1 MLLRD
6 LFLVFFCF
14 LVFLPQANLEI
25 FQKQNTKDKSKLQNS
40 YQYQVQSSDSEITSS
55 STFYRKGN
63 QFLIQ
68 GDFST
73 AITWFLRTISLM
85 PNHLES
91 HFKLGS
97 LYYLIQD
104 YPSSLHFF
112 EKTLEIDKSFSL
124 GYLWVGHLNWV
135 LGDTRK
141 AKRNYQLTINL
152 DPENYE
158 AHRYLALCYL
168 DKMDYKNSDEQF
180 YSLSQSDPYK
190 SLVYPWYAFLKYT
203 QNDYYNSLLF
213 LKSSYKLHPLYN
225 QIKSKII
232 SQIACKH
239 FILDNIF
246 FFVILFFVLVPS
258 F

>member
-6 LFLVFFCF
+6 LFFVCFCF

-25 FQKQNTKDKSKLQNS
+25 FQRQNTKSKSKLQNS
-40 YQYQVQSSDSEITSS
+40 YQYQVKSSDSEITSS

-63 QFLIQ
+63 QFLLQ
-68 GDFST
+68 GDFGT

-97 LYYLIQD
+97 LYYLIKD

-112 EKTLEIDKSFSL
+112 EKTLEIDGKFSL

-141 AKRNYQLTINL
+141 AKRNYLLTIDL

-158 AHRYLALCYL
+158 AHHYLALCYL

-180 YSLSQSDPYK
+180 YSLSQMDPNENFYN
-190 SLVYPWYAFLKYT
+190 PWYTFLKYT

-213 LKSSYKLHPLYN
+213 LKSSDKLHPLYN
-225 QIKSKII
+225 QIKSKVI
-232 SQIACKH
+232 SQIAYSKQ
-239 FILDNIF
+239 FQLLESQDIANYTA
-246 FFVILFFVLVPS
+246 VPRLP
-258 F
+258 